1 MSLNIK
7 TAITLKL
14 VVSII
19 VFFTLHS
26 MTYAYAF
33 KDISNVNAYAKG
45 NAITGAK
52 IGLDGV
58 HKNPASLDSVKNLTL
73 ISSYSSH
80 FQMATISQLGIAF
93 PFNKFKVGFNLPI
106 KYISNIPLTVANNN
120 QGQQVGSFSDLQC
133 VAMTTISTKVNNRIS
148 IGCNVHIYGQKLYN
162 QRALGIGID
171 VGALI
176 DNKEYQI
183 GISLQD
189 ITNTS
194 IKWSTGHVDKLLPR
208 INIGIRKDTK
218 FSGTLFVDST
228 VQNNTPYVGNIG
240 YEHHLA
246 DTFKVSL
253 GLSDVT
259 RVKKVTCGTSL
270 LLDNLEVNY
279 SFSQLETTGSSHNL
293 GFKFSQF

>member
-1 MSLNIK
+1 MSLNRK
-7 TAITLKL
+7 KAVLTLI
-14 VVSII
+14 VSII

-26 MTYAYAF
+26 ITYAYAF

-52 IGLDGV
+52 IGLDGI
-58 HKNPASLDSVKNLTL
+58 HKNQASLDSVEELTI

-80 FQMATISQLGIAF
+80 FQMATVSQMGIAF
-93 PFNKFKVGFNLPI
+93 PFSKFKVGFNLPI
-106 KYISNIPLTVANNN
+106 KYISNIPLTVANDN

-133 VAMTTISTKVNNRIS
+133 VGMTTVSTKVNQRIS
-148 IGCNVHIYGQKLYN
+148 VGMNVNVYAQKLYN
-162 QRALGIGID
+162 QRALGVGID

-176 DNKEYQI
+176 DNKNYQV

-194 IKWSTGHVDKLLPR
+194 IKWSTGYVDKLLPR

-218 FSGTLFVDST
+218 FGGTLFVDST
-228 VQNNTPYVGNIG
+228 VQSNTPYVGNIG

-259 RVKKVTCGTSL
+259 RVKKVTCGTTL
-270 LLDNLEVNY
+270 ILDSFEVNY

-293 GFKFSQF
+293 GVTINQF